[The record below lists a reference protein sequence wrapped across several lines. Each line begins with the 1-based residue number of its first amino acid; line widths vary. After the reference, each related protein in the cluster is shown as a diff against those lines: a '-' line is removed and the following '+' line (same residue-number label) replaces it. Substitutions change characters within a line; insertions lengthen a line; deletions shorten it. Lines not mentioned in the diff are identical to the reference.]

1 MGLTGDDWWID
12 PWWIDPWGKPFGKSS
27 VPGRFH
33 GWMSW
38 VQAQVRAPMKA
49 MAYKAYAWHAYIV
62 GSTINPTVKL
72 ETWGPKIGKTHWTMM
87 NIELQ
92 TMRFLRE
99 LKDLCLDKPASWI
112 HLQSTDRWRMQW
124 SQRRKTRWQTCQSS
138 NIENTASR
146 SVVHFILPS
155 DTLAS
160 RWFTR
165 LKQWFSTALYVKRYR
180 SFHHWPPIGPNK
192 TAPVDGRERFG
203 AIMKWGAK
211 ELLSEFPNHIQGE
224 VAKLMQTTWLTR

>member
-1 MGLTGDDWWID
+1 MGLTGDD
-12 PWWIDPWGKPFGKSS
+12 WWIDPWGKPFGKSS
-27 VPGRFH
+27 ANSWWLSYVNHRQTRVDFMV
-33 GWMSW
+33 GW
-38 VQAQVRAPMKA
+38 
-49 MAYKAYAWHAYIV
+49 V
-62 GSTINPTVKL
+62 GFKL
-72 ETWGPKIGKTHWTMM
+72 ETWGPKIGKTHWKMM
-87 NIELQ
+87 NIEVQ

-99 LKDLCLDKPASWI
+99 FKDLCLDKPASWI

-224 VAKLMQTTWLTR
+224 APHCT